1 MPSTS
6 YNKPAELLSEI
17 VAEVEKLPVAER
29 KQLLT
34 TLRKSALLT
43 QAKRLDSVKGGK
55 KLKPM
60 TDVEADE
67 FISTQRRLRY
77 EQKQA

>member
-34 TLRKSALLT
+34 TLRKAALLA
-43 QAKRLDSVKGGK
+43 QAKSLDKVKGRK

-60 TDVEADE
+60 TDEEADE

>member
-6 YNKPAELLSEI
+6 YKKPADLLTEI
-17 VAEVEKLPVAER
+17 AAEVEKLPVAKR

-34 TLRKSALLT
+34 TLRKSALLA

-60 TDVEADE
+60 TDEEADD
-67 FISTQRRLRY
+67 FISTQRRLNY